1 MKKTILILASAVL
14 ALAACNKVDIIEENH
29 GDAITFRPFT
39 STLTRVATTQDVTT
53 ANIASFKVTAFNAG
67 TTANPYINDITYS
80 RTTATP
86 YVFYVDPTAAA
97 SSDYR
102 NEYYWPANNL
112 DFYAYSW
119 TDGSSSTYFSGSQV
133 AKTAYNT
140 FTYTPAVATSSADPD
155 HADLVVACV
164 PNASKASYGA
174 NGIPL
179 NFRHA
184 ASKIVVKVKNT
195 SAQLK
200 FDIDAWKV
208 GYLYE
213 KGTYTLPKTSTATHY
228 DDNASSPTLLNLS
241 DWAYTGATQV
251 VGHEYVSNQSSMV
264 YVNPNTT
271 TAVALDGE
279 MILVPQTHKVIDMTA
294 TDKKGYASTDPG
306 AALDG
311 AFIAV
316 KFIIRNNDAFT
327 AGTDPETSEPI
338 STPTDG
344 QGTVIYGTAPVA
356 PATAYT
362 TGWAI
367 WPLPASS
374 VWEPGKKYTYTIDLA
389 GGGYYETNQ
398 AETESGA
405 DQDELDPIL
414 DNTVIKFITVTVDE
428 WQTQAE
434 IAISGPTNL

>member
-14 ALAACNKVDIIEENH
+14 ALAACNKVDIIEENL
-29 GDAITFRPFT
+29 GDAIAFRPFT
-39 STLTRVATTQDVTT
+39 STLTRAASVQDVTT
-53 ANIASFKVTAFNAG
+53 ENIASFKVTAFNAG
-67 TTANPYINDITYS
+67 TTANPYINDVTYS
-80 RTTATP
+80 RTSSTP
-86 YVFYVDPTAAA
+86 YVFYVDPSAAAA
-97 SSDYR
+97 SNYSK
-102 NEYYWPANNL
+102 EYYWPANNL

-119 TDGSSSTYFSGSQV
+119 TDGSTPAYFSGSQV
-133 AKTAYNT
+133 ASTAYNT
-140 FTYTPAVATSSADPD
+140 FTYTPNTSEAPF
-155 HADLVVACV
+155 ADLVVACV
-164 PNASKASYGA
+164 PNADKATYG
-174 NGIPL
+174 GSGVPL

-228 DDNASSPTLLNLS
+228 NDGATSPTLLSLS
-241 DWAYTGATQV
+241 NWAYTGATQV
-251 VGHEYVSNQSSMV
+251 VGHEYVSNQASMV

-271 TAVALDGE
+271 TATALGGE

-294 TDKKGYASTDPG
+294 TDQKGYAATTTG

-327 AGTDPETSEPI
+327 AGTDPETGDSI

-344 QGTVIYGTAPVA
+344 QGTVIYGTAGSSS
-356 PATAYT
+356 TYT

-405 DQDELDPIL
+405 DEDELDPIL
-414 DNTVIKFITVTVDE
+414 DNAVIKFVTVTVDE
-428 WQTQAE
+428 WQTQPE

>member
-1 MKKTILILASAVL
+1 MKKSILILASAVL
-14 ALAACNKVDIIEENH
+14 ALAACNKVDVIEENH
-29 GDAITFRPFT
+29 GDAIAFRPFANGM
-39 STLTRVATTQDVTT
+39 TRVATVQDVTT

-67 TTANPYINDITYS
+67 ETSNPYINDITYS
-80 RTTATP
+80 RTSSTP
-86 YVFYVDPTAAA
+86 YVFYVDPSAA
-97 SSDYR
+97 SAATPNYSS
-102 NEYYWPANNL
+102 EYYWPANNL

-119 TDGSSSTYFSGSQV
+119 TDGSTPAYFSGSQV

-140 FTYTPAVATSSADPD
+140 FTYTPNTSEADF
-155 HADLVVACV
+155 ADLVVACV
-164 PNASKASYGA
+164 PNADKATYG
-174 NGIPL
+174 GPGVPL

-184 ASKIVVKVKNT
+184 ASKIVVKVKNS

-213 KGTYTLPKTSTATHY
+213 KGTYTLPKETTATNY
-228 DDNASSPTLLNLS
+228 PDGATSPTLLSLS
-241 DWAYTGATQV
+241 NWAYTGATQV

-271 TAVALDGE
+271 TAAALGGE

-294 TDKKGYASTDPG
+294 ADQKGYASTDAG

-316 KFIIRNNDAFT
+316 KFIIRNNDN
-327 AGTDPETSEPI
+327 
-338 STPTDG
+338 STNG
-344 QGTVIYGTAPVA
+344 QGTVIYGTASGDPVTYA
-356 PATAYT
+356 

-389 GGGYYETNQ
+389 GGGYYATNQ
-398 AETESGA
+398 AETEPGA
-405 DQDELDPIL
+405 DPDELDPIL
-414 DNTVIKFITVTVDE
+414 DNAVIKFVTVTVDE
-428 WQTQAE
+428 WQTQDE
-434 IAISGPTNL
+434 IAISGPSNL

>member
-1 MKKTILILASAVL
+1 MKKTLFFLATAAL
-14 ALAACNKVDIIEENH
+14 ALAACNKVETLEVNP
-29 GDAITFRPFT
+29 GDSIAFRPFT
-39 STLTRVATTQDVTT
+39 SALTRVASTKDVTT
-53 ANIASFKVTAFNAG
+53 TSIASFNVTAFNAG
-67 TTANPYINDITYS
+67 ETTNPYINDITYS
-80 RTTATP
+80 KNSAG
-86 YVFYVDPTAAA
+86 VFYVNPEAA
-97 SSDYR
+97 SNATPDYR

-119 TDGSSSTYFSGSQV
+119 TDGDPSAYFAGTQV
-133 AKTAYNT
+133 ASTAYNT
-140 FTYTPAVATSSADPD
+140 FTYTPNRTEAPF
-155 HADLVVACV
+155 ADLVVACV

-174 NGIPL
+174 SGIPL

-213 KGTYTLPKTSTATHY
+213 KGTYTLPKVTTATNY
-228 DDNASSPTLLNLS
+228 PDGATSPTLLSLS
-241 DWAYTGATQV
+241 NWNWDDATQV
-251 VGHEYVSNQSSMV
+251 VDHKYVSNLSSMV

-271 TAVALDGE
+271 EAAALGGE

-294 TDKKGYASTDPG
+294 DDQKGYASTEAG

-316 KFIIRNNDAFT
+316 KFIIRNNDN
-327 AGTDPETSEPI
+327 
-338 STPTDG
+338 STNG
-344 QGTVIYGTAPVA
+344 QGTVIYGTASGDPVTYA
-356 PATAYT
+356 

-398 AETESGA
+398 TETESGA
-405 DQDELDPIL
+405 DPDALDPIL
-414 DNTVIKFITVTVDE
+414 DNAVIKFVTVTVDA
-428 WQTQAE
+428 WQTQEE
-434 IAISGPTNL
+434 IAISGPSNL